1 MVNKLIGFTEIAHT
15 ADLALKVW
23 APDIAG
29 LLKISARGMYA
40 LMGVEIEPDEEDI
53 RELLI
58 AQDDI
63 ESMLVDYLN
72 ELLYYCENGIAYDL
86 ISCALDEKGLVVRL
100 KGSKLITI
108 ARMIK
113 AATFHRLAIQRT
125 DSGLATDIVFDV

>member
-29 LLKISARGMYA
+29 LFKISARGMYT
-40 LMGVEIEPDEEDI
+40 LMGVEFEPVEEDM

-58 AQDDI
+58 AQDDL

-72 ELLYYCENGIAYDL
+72 ELLYYSEKGIACDL
-86 ISCALDEKGLVVRL
+86 VSCMIDEKGLFVRM
-100 KGSKLITI
+100 KGSKLIKI
-108 ARMIK
+108 ERMIK
-113 AATFHRLAIQRT
+113 AATFHGLEIQRT
-125 DSGLATDIVFDV
+125 DSGLATKIVFDV